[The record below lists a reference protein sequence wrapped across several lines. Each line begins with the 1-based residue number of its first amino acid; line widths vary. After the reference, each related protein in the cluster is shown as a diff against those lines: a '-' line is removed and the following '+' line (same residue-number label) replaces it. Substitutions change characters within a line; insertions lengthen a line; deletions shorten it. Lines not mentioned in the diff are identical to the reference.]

1 MKKLP
6 VILAFSVFMPFINHA
21 QVTLTRFNVLPAFT
35 ATAQYDLA
43 MTQQFGVIGNNFIS
57 DIEIGKTP
65 AETVSSFNSLY
76 PIDGFKRTICG
87 TFHQYFIKT
96 KDNVDDDDVHFN
108 IRPELASRELLND
121 INRQIKDVN
130 IAKLKGFNFKQNVIE
145 AVSNPDINTV
155 AGIEAYNAIIG
166 PLNKSISAINS
177 SFGTR
182 QLREMKAVVFGEID
196 LPFHQFLTKFG
207 DNVPKEELDC
217 GCIFGPW
224 VNDRLSV
231 PFGSFHDNIEIHPAE
246 QVWWTYKKN
255 SNETVYFLGA
265 FGENSGIFHNR
276 EHYDTDGGKLSF
288 FGPWHP
294 CPQRETY
301 AIPFEIKNKMPTLT
315 FTLEKNVSNGGAVR
329 TPNEPPTRVLM
340 FKNDTL
346 LRVHNATLMDVSF
359 DKIGISK
366 IVNQDTFIKGFLVLQ
381 TNISGNSDCNGT
393 VITKV
398 TANKNKVRILPPFA
412 VQVPTLKVTLKN
424 IQCLAIDDGNGNT
437 EEEILGYAG
446 VVAFSAKTGIS
457 KIPIMPKN
465 KESFLLFNRLDK
477 ASLNLKKNQI
487 VDINESR
494 IFEMDNEDYIVIKS
508 NLDEDDNNDDNNIND
523 LDEDDD
529 RLADA
534 NTKGKAVKSDIFFVK
549 KMTAGSKIETKHT
562 FSSGGTKVVL
572 TFLVERV
579 DSGSILTKGN

>member
-1 MKKLP
+1 MKKLSI
-6 VILAFSVFMPFINHA
+6 ILSFAVLLPFVNSA
-21 QVTLTRFNVLPAFT
+21 QVNITRFNVLPTFT
-35 ATAQYDLA
+35 ANAQFDLA
-43 MTQQFGVIGNNFIS
+43 MTQQFGVIGNNFNG

-65 AETVSSFNSLY
+65 AETVSSFNSHF

-108 IRPELASRELLND
+108 IRPDLASRALLN
-121 INRQIKDVN
+121 NHNNSLVASN
-130 IAKLKGFNFKQNVIE
+130 IQKLKTLKFKESIITS
-145 AVSNPDINTV
+145 VSNPDINSV
-155 AGIEAYNAIIG
+155 EGIEAYNAIISS
-166 PLNKSISAINS
+166 LNKSIAGININ
-177 SFGTR
+177 FGTHH
-182 QLREMKAVVFGEID
+182 LREMKAVVLGEID
-196 LPFHQFLTKFG
+196 LPFHEFLTKFS
-207 DNVPKEELDC
+207 DNVPKEELNC

-231 PFGSFHDNIEIHPAE
+231 PFGSFHDNVEIHPAE
-246 QVWWTYKKN
+246 QVWWTYQKN

-276 EHYDTDGGKLSF
+276 DHYDTDGGKLSF

-329 TPNEPPTRVLM
+329 TPNEPPTRALM

-366 IVNQDTFIKGFLVLQ
+366 IVNQDTFIRGFLVLQ

-398 TANKNKVRILPPFA
+398 TANKNRVRILPPA
-412 VQVPTLKVTLKN
+412 AIQVPTLKVTLKN
-424 IQCLAIDDGNGNT
+424 IQCLSVDDGNGNT
-437 EEEILGYAG
+437 EEEIFGYAG

-487 VDINESR
+487 VEINESR
-494 IFEMDNEDYIVIKS
+494 IFEMNNEDFIIIKS

-529 RLADA
+529 RLADLNA
-534 NTKGKAVKSDIFFVK
+534 KGKAVKSDIFFIK
-549 KMTAGSKIETKHT
+549 KMAGGSKIETKHT

-572 TFLVERV
+572 TFLVERT
-579 DSGSILTKGN
+579 DSGQIVTKGK

>member
-1 MKKLP
+1 MKKLSI
-6 VILAFSVFMPFINHA
+6 ILSCAVLLPFINHA
-21 QVTLTRFNVLPAFT
+21 QVNITRLNLLPTFT
-35 ATAQYDLA
+35 ATAQFDLA
-43 MTQQFGVIGNNFIS
+43 MTQQYGVIGNNFNS

-65 AETVSSFNSLY
+65 AETVSSFNSLF

-108 IRPELASRELLND
+108 VRPEMASKELLND
-121 INRQIKDVN
+121 INRKIMTVN
-130 IAKLKGFNFKQNVIE
+130 IDKIKGFNFKQNVID
-145 AVSNPDINTV
+145 AVSNPDLNTV

-166 PLNKSISAINS
+166 PLNKSILGLNA
-177 SFGTR
+177 SFGTH

-196 LPFHQFLTKFG
+196 LPFHEFLTKFS

-217 GCIFGPW
+217 GCIFGAW

-246 QVWWTYKKN
+246 QVWRTYQKN

-276 EHYDTDGGKLSF
+276 DHYDTDGGNLSF

-359 DKIGISK
+359 GKIGVSK
-366 IVNQDTFIKGFLVLQ
+366 IVNQDTFIRGFLVLQ
-381 TNISGNSDCNGT
+381 TNITGNSDCNGT

-398 TANKNKVRILPPFA
+398 TANKNIVRILPPVA
-412 VQVPTLKVTLKN
+412 IQVPTLRVTLKN
-424 IQCLAIDDGNGNT
+424 IHCLAIDDGNSNA
-437 EEEILGYAG
+437 EEEIFGYAG

-465 KESFLLFNRLDK
+465 KESFLLFNRLDN

-487 VDINESR
+487 VEINESR
-494 IFEMDNEDYIVIKS
+494 IFEMGIEDFIVIKS

-534 NTKGKAVKSDIFFVK
+534 NDKGKAVKSDIFFVK
-549 KMTAGSKIETKHT
+549 RMAGGSKIETKHT

-572 TFLVERV
+572 TFLVERT
-579 DSGSILTKGN
+579 DSGQVVTKGN

>member
-1 MKKLP
+1 MKKLSI
-6 VILAFSVFMPFINHA
+6 ILSCAVLLPLINSA
-21 QVTLTRFNVLPAFT
+21 QVTITRFNVLPTFNAN
-35 ATAQYDLA
+35 AQYDLA
-43 MTQQFGVIGNNFIS
+43 MTQQFGVIGNNFNSEIQ
-57 DIEIGKTP
+57 IGKAP
-65 AETVSSFNSLY
+65 AETVSSFNSHF

-96 KDNVDDDDVHFN
+96 KDNVDDDDVHYN
-108 IRPELASRELLND
+108 VRPEMASKELLNAH
-121 INRQIKDVN
+121 NRQMMTINVERLKTLS
-130 IAKLKGFNFKQNVIE
+130 IFKKLLPSI
-145 AVSNPDINTV
+145 SNPDINTV
-155 AGIEAYNAIIG
+155 AGVEAYNTTIASI
-166 PLNKSISAINS
+166 NKSIIQFNQVLGAH
-177 SFGTR
+177 F
-182 QLREMKAVVFGEID
+182 LRDMKTVVLGEID
-196 LPFHQFLTKFG
+196 LPFHEFLTKFN

-217 GCIFGPW
+217 GCIFGAW

-231 PFGSFHDNIEIHPAE
+231 PFGSYHDNIEIHPAE
-246 QVWWTYKKN
+246 QVWWTYQKN

-276 EHYDTDGGKLSF
+276 DHYDTDGGKLSF

>member
-1 MKKLP
+1 MKT
-6 VILAFSVFMPFINHA
+6 V
-21 QVTLTRFNVLPAFT
+21 VL
-35 ATAQYDLA
+35 
-43 MTQQFGVIGNNFIS
+43 
-57 DIEIGKTP
+57 
-65 AETVSSFNSLY
+65 
-76 PIDGFKRTICG
+76 
-87 TFHQYFIKT
+87 
-96 KDNVDDDDVHFN
+96 
-108 IRPELASRELLND
+108 
-121 INRQIKDVN
+121 
-130 IAKLKGFNFKQNVIE
+130 
-145 AVSNPDINTV
+145 
-155 AGIEAYNAIIG
+155 
-166 PLNKSISAINS
+166 
-177 SFGTR
+177 
-182 QLREMKAVVFGEID
+182 GEID
-196 LPFHQFLTKFG
+196 LPFHEFLTKFN

-217 GCIFGPW
+217 GCIFGAW

-231 PFGSFHDNIEIHPAE
+231 PFGSYHDNIEIHPAE
-246 QVWWTYKKN
+246 QVWWTYQKN

-276 EHYDTDGGKLSF
+276 DHYDTDGGKLSF

-398 TANKNKVRILPPFA
+398 TANKNRVRILPPFA